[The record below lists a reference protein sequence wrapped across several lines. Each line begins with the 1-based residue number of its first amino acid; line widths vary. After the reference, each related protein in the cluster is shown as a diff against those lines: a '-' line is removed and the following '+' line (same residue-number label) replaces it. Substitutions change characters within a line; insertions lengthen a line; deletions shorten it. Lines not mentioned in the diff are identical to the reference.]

1 MGENITI
8 KEYMELSGYKTAN
21 TDFDIKNLDPECIF
35 VGDIYVVKYKKKY
48 DYFASF
54 EGQTYLDLKTK
65 NAILLRIGYE
75 RYINL
80 SNIRTLGDLERVK
93 RKLRS
98 KLKASSVTILGN
110 FFKPYAGDQV
120 VLDIKP
126 YEKENQNEKNNQ
138 KVKKFQRILFK

>member
-1 MGENITI
+1 MEKNITI
-8 KEYMELSGYKTAN
+8 KEYMEFSGYKTAGI
-21 TDFDIKNLDPECIF
+21 DFDIKNLDPECIF

-54 EGQTYLDLKTK
+54 EEQTYLDLKTK

-93 RKLRS
+93 RKLKS
-98 KLKASSVTILGN
+98 KLKASSVTIIGN

-120 VLDIKP
+120 VLDVKP
-126 YEKENQNEKNNQ
+126 YEKENQDNKNNQ
-138 KVKKFQRILFK
+138 KVKGYKKILFK